1 MTPRRVA
8 TVQGQPKN
16 RSQAMDF
23 QTPETFDLTD
33 VHAPVEIT
41 IFTKQGGPLSKRIS
55 LNEEGKIN
63 SDGSTCVMSRGT
75 ANRRTIR
82 AVEELAM
89 VIGYMPS
96 HQALALGRMRE
107 GLGNTVY
114 LVPKKNADA
123 DHVARTVENFV
134 YAPGEP
140 AYVLI
145 DFDRKGMPA
154 ETATKIKANGGLWP
168 TLVSV
173 VPELE
178 NVARV
183 VRYST
188 SAGLYRADTGDK
200 FPGSDGQHIYVLV
213 RNGADAVRFLT
224 DLHERCWLAGYGWF
238 MVGVAGQLLDRSIV
252 DRMVGAPER
261 LVFEGAPTLVPPLAQ
276 DQEARRPIAH
286 PGEALDTLAVA
297 PPLFVDE
304 KSHLRQT
311 KARAAE
317 TLQPD
322 AAHAHNRFVDK
333 QVRRIVERSGVAE
346 HEARKTVIKQ
356 CNGVLLPDVELSF
369 DSEDFAGCTVADVLA
384 EPERFVGLT
393 MADPVEGISYGRCKA
408 KILRRSDGSMYI
420 NSFAHG
426 RTVYELR
433 KDARAVR
440 ADLEKESDNGLF
452 EKFIGT
458 LPTADMDDIEVE
470 RLKDYIARR
479 GNGISKA
486 ALNKQVKAAIEEAER
501 KRHAHEEEF
510 RTARRQDP
518 RPRIDLPAANAP
530 WAETLTNLDRLATP
544 DVSYPPVR
552 DTDRDIAVIRR
563 DAKPFA
569 HAFTN
574 ANEPDGIEAET
585 SATEQPE
592 SWLIRKLNDVEV
604 ALMFERYADFVT
616 GKKARSVQ
624 LSPHLVRG
632 YMSFKDS
639 KMPTIIGVSTMPLVL
654 ADGTLLAPDA
664 FDRDRGIEFHIPA
677 DIRAAIPKPDTCD
690 DEAVQRAMAFLM
702 DEWLCDVLAD
712 YPNKCVLI
720 AVAMTLIER
729 SLLEERPCF
738 FVAAGKRGSG
748 KTTALQILTRAATGE
763 LATATAWSSD
773 ENERRKA
780 LLAQL
785 MCGSAYTLW
794 DNIPLGLQISCPHI
808 ERACTSSFYSDRKLG
823 ETKTL
828 TASAAT
834 VHLFTGNNVA
844 PKGDLASRSLTA
856 RLDTDRADP
865 ENREFR
871 HQDIRGWTAQNRGR
885 IVAALLTILL
895 GNPALEMPRN
905 AEMKTRFKL
914 WQRLVGFAV
923 EHAAALHNP
932 NARVDFAELFAA
944 QDAADEESAT
954 LADVLLVL
962 KRSMPPEFKA
972 NDVAELAQGMGPD
985 NATVREFLFPNA
997 APGVALSPK
1006 TISKRLG
1013 NYVGNPVRYAD
1024 RTLILRA
1031 GKNPHTKIITFYV
1044 AG

>member
-1 MTPRRVA
+1 MD
-8 TVQGQPKN
+8 N
-16 RSQAMDF
+16 R
-23 QTPETFDLTD
+23 
-33 VHAPVEIT
+33 VEIV
-41 IFTKQGGPLSKRIS
+41 IFTKDGGHLSKRIS
-55 LNEEGKIN
+55 INEAGKIH
-63 SDGSTCVMSRGT
+63 SDGSACLMTRGI
-75 ANRRTIR
+75 ANRRTISS
-82 AVEELAM
+82 VEELAQI
-89 VIGYMPS
+89 IGYMPS
-96 HQALALGRMRE
+96 NQALALGRLR
-107 GLGNTVY
+107 GGIGRTVRI
-114 LVPKKNADA
+114 VSKRNADE
-123 DHVARTVENFV
+123 DNVARTVENFV

-140 AYVLI
+140 AYVLV

-154 ETATKIKANGGLWP
+154 EIAAKIKTNGGLWP
-168 TLVSV
+168 TLVSI
-173 VPELE
+173 VPRLE

-213 RNGADAVRFLT
+213 RDGADAVRFLS

-252 DRMVGAPER
+252 DRMVGSPER

-276 DQEARRPIAH
+276 DQEARRPVAC
-286 PGEALDTLAVA
+286 PGEALDTLTAV

-304 KSHLRQT
+304 KSFLRQT

-317 TLQPD
+317 ILHPD
-322 AAHAHNRFVDK
+322 AAHANNRFIDK
-333 QVRRIVERSGVAE
+333 QVRRIVDRTGVPE

-356 CNGVLLPDVELSF
+356 TKGVLLPDVELPF
-369 DSEDFAGCTVADVLA
+369 DSEDFAGCTVANVLA
-384 EPERFVGLT
+384 DPERFVGLT
-393 MADPVEGISYGRCKA
+393 MADPVEGISYGSCKA
-408 KILRRSDGSMYI
+408 KVLRRSDGTMYI

-440 ADLEKESDNGLF
+440 ADLEKESDNALF
-452 EKFIGT
+452 GKFIES
-458 LPTADMDDIEVE
+458 LATADMDHIEVE
-470 RLKDYIARR
+470 QLKDYIARR

-486 ALNKQVKAAIEEAER
+486 ALNKQVKAAIEDADKRRRNHEA
-501 KRHAHEEEF
+501 EF

-518 RPRIDLPAANAP
+518 RPRVDLPAANAP
-530 WAETLTNLDRLATP
+530 WSQTLKDLDRLATP
-544 DVSYPPVR
+544 DIPYPPVR
-552 DTDRDIAVIRR
+552 DTDRDVAVVRR

-569 HAFTN
+569 HAFTD
-574 ANEPDGIEAET
+574 ANEPDGNEAEIND
-585 SATEQPE
+585 QPE

-604 ALMFERYADFVT
+604 ALMFERYADFVVGVPPT
-616 GKKARSVQ
+616 SVQ
-624 LSPHLVRG
+624 LSPRLVSGFMDFRE
-632 YMSFKDS
+632 S
-639 KMPTIIGVSTMPLVL
+639 KIPTIIGVSTMPLVL
-654 ADGTLLAPDA
+654 ADGTLLAPDG
-664 FDRDRGIEFHIPA
+664 FDRERGIEFRIPA

-702 DEWLCDVLAD
+702 DEWLCDVLAE
-712 YPNKCVLI
+712 YQNKCVLI
-720 AVAMTLIER
+720 ATALTIIER
-729 SLLEERPCF
+729 SLFEERPCF
-738 FVAAGKRGSG
+738 FVTAGKRGSG
-748 KTTALQILTRAATGE
+748 KTTTLQILTNAATGE
-763 LATATAWSSD
+763 MAVATAWSSD

-794 DNIPLGLQISCPHI
+794 DNIPLGLQITCPHI
-808 ERACTSSFYSDRKLG
+808 ERACTSAFYSDRKLG

-834 VHLFTGNNVA
+834 IHLFTGNNVA

-871 HQDIRGWTAQNRGR
+871 HQDIRSWTAQNRGK

-895 GNPALEMPRN
+895 GNPALAMPRN

-932 NARVDFAELFAA
+932 DVRVDFAEFFAA

-972 NDVAELAQGMGPD
+972 NDVAELAQGVGPD

-997 APGVALSPK
+997 APGVVLSPK